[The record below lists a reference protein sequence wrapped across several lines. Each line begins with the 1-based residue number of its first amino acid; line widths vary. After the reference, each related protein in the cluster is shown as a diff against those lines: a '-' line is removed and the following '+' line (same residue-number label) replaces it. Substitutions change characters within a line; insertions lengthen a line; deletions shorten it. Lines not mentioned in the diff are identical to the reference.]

1 MPSLDD
7 DKNFLNLFAG
17 YGEQSE
23 RAPSSL
29 KARLYTNFVRRQQE
43 SGALAS
49 LDRSVASGQGI
60 CVFETMVQIAPVGE
74 RAKSPFFC
82 QTCHARILAEHFD
95 HPPIFWPNCPYVK
108 FKES

>member
-1 MPSLDD
+1 MPGLDD
-7 DKNFLNLFAG
+7 DINFRDLFAG
-17 YGEQSE
+17 YRDQSE
-23 RAPSSL
+23 RAPSSP
-29 KARLYTNFVRRQQE
+29 KARLYTYFVGKQRE

-74 RAKSPFFC
+74 KAKSPFFC
-82 QTCHARILAEHFD
+82 QTCHARVLAERLEG
-95 HPPIFWPNCPYVK
+95 PPIFWLNCPYVK